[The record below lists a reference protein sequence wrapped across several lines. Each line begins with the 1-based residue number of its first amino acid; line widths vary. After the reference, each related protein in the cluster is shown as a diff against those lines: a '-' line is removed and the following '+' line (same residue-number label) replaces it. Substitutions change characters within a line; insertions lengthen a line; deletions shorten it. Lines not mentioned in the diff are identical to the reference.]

1 MNEEHKQRLKSI
13 LSDNRYLTE
22 FQRELALLILMEDVH
37 QVGYEKGYDFGHE
50 EALKYNW

>member
-37 QVGYEKGYDFGHE
+37 QVGYEDGYDNG
-50 EALKYNW
+50 YRDSTNDN